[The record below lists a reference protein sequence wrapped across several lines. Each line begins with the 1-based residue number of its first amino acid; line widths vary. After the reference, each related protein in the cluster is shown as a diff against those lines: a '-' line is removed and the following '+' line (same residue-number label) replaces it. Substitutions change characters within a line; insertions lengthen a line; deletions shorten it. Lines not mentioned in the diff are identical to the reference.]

1 MGRFAKVGSVD
12 TLQEL
17 RSHLCSFA
25 HIASAALEEAN
36 SDIQRTLIWLKQDR
50 YRYWKVE
57 SRKRSEQFMRA
68 KLELKRKQDI
78 ETSPMGGTYS
88 FIDEKKALAV
98 AQRAL
103 EEAEQKLQNI
113 QRWIPQLER
122 EAYAFRGISQG
133 LMELVEVEVPNSCAL
148 LDRMIDSLEAYLALA
163 PEATGPIVG
172 TGSSADSVVS
182 SEAVSSMM
190 RGVDSMKA
198 KPEKDFQKLRDK
210 APAPEMRSQIPL
222 SKVECQWL
230 SKDKINTQMFAETV
244 NPDMKREPVPADDKV
259 VIADFSGEVSGI
271 FLERCAV
278 SGAGDSGWYIGIIDE
293 VKTEKNIAIRI
304 TDLLQQCP
312 ELEEI
317 LTLPVGYLV
326 VIESDAV
333 RAIVEPQNGIIK

>member
-25 HIASAALEEAN
+25 HIASTALEEAN

-57 SRKRSEQFMRA
+57 CRKRSEQFMRA

-103 EEAEQKLQNI
+103 EEADQKLQNI

-163 PEATGPIVG
+163 PEATSPIVG
-172 TGSSADSVVS
+172 TESSADSAVV

-198 KPEKDFQKLRDK
+198 KPEMDFQKLRDK
-210 APAPEMRSQIPL
+210 VPAPEMRSQIPL

-230 SKDKINTQMFAETV
+230 SKGKINTQSFTETV
-244 NPDMKREPVPADDKV
+244 NPDMKREPVLADDKV
-259 VIADFSGEVSGI
+259 VIADFRGEVSGI
-271 FLERCAV
+271 FLERCAAA
-278 SGAGDSGWYIGIIDE
+278 GADDSGWYIGIIDE

-317 LTLPVGYLV
+317 LTLPVGHLV

-333 RAIVEPQNGIIK
+333 RAIVDPQNGIIK